1 MSTLIPKILSD
12 NFEQCMKCTICTM
25 YCPVLRVNPLFPGPK
40 QAGPDGERLRLKNP
54 AYYDDTLKYCLNC
67 KQCEVACP
75 SGVRVGDIIQ
85 LARYRYGRN
94 HFNLRNYFLANTDL
108 VGTLASKVSRLSNS
122 VLSMNLTKLALDGVL
137 GVSRQRTFPPYTSET
152 FEHWFRKQCLES
164 QTAFSRQVAYFH
176 GCYVNYNFPLLGRQM
191 VEVLNA
197 FGVGVRLLDNECCCG
212 LPQISNGFYKRARHQ
227 GERNLGSI
235 RQALGSGCSHILAT
249 SSSCC
254 FTLRDEYP
262 HVLLMDNQD
271 VRDSVELVTRYIFR
285 SLERGDFKVA
295 FREDFNA
302 SLCYH
307 RPCHLRRMGW
317 EVYTVKLL
325 EMIPGL
331 RLKLLN
337 PVCCGISG
345 TYGFKKENYALSQEV
360 GSELFSQIESSG
372 CQAVCTE
379 CETCK
384 WQIEMS
390 TTKKVLHP
398 ISVLHEAMDLEKT
411 RALNCPCD

>member
-1 MSTLIPKILSD
+1 MSVQIPQILTD

-40 QAGPDGERLRLKNP
+40 QAGPDGERFRLKNP
-54 AYYDDTLKYCLNC
+54 DYYDDSLKFCLNC

-75 SGVRVGDIIQ
+75 SGVRIGDIIQ
-85 LARYRYGRN
+85 IARYRYGRN
-94 HFNLRNYFLANTDL
+94 HFSLRNYFLSSTDL
-108 VGTLASKVSRLSNS
+108 VGTLAGKVSSLSNS
-122 VLSMNLTKLALDGVL
+122 LLSKDLTKLALDCVL
-137 GVSRQRTFPPYTSET
+137 GVSRQRKFPPYASET
-152 FEHWFRKQCLES
+152 FEHWFCKMCQES
-164 QTAFSRQVAYFH
+164 QDAYPRQVAYFH
-176 GCYVNYNFPLLGRQM
+176 GCYVNYNFPQLGRQT

-197 FGVGVRLLDNECCCG
+197 LGVGVRLLDKECCCG
-212 LPQISNGFYKRARHQ
+212 LPQISNGFYRNARKQ
-227 GERNLGSI
+227 GQKNLTSI
-235 RQALGSGCSHILAT
+235 REALDGGCERVLAT

-262 HVLLMDNQD
+262 HVLLLDNQD
-271 VRDSVELVTRYIFR
+271 VRDSVDLVTRYIFR
-285 SLERGDFKVA
+285 LLEKGDVKVA
-295 FREDFNA
+295 FREGYSA

-331 RLKLLN
+331 RLKVLK
-337 PVCCGISG
+337 PMCCGISG

-360 GSELFSQIESSG
+360 GSELFSQIEATD
-372 CQAVCTE
+372 CQAVCTD

-398 ISVLHEAMDLEKT
+398 LSVLYEALDLEKT
-411 RALNCPCD
+411 RKLNCS